1 MLTEKCRGYSHT
13 GSWPG
18 CRLLAG
24 TGYLVTSA
32 LSARRL
38 TAPRS
43 GWLPPASI
51 STSQLTQLMDLKVT
65 QELFPRPSDGIFS
78 RCCHWPLWLVMQ
90 AGSCTLLH
98 LPCTRHQSLLTK
110 IASSSVAST
119 QHTLFVVAYSYV
131 TRWCKCCLW
140 TMSDNILADW
150 KIRIWVPMLQRKEI
164 WVLNVKTCK
173 NPTRCWFTLIS
184 AFL

>member
-1 MLTEKCRGYSHT
+1 MSRILTHRQLA
-13 GSWPG
+13 G
-18 CRLLAG
+18 CRLLAS

-38 TAPRS
+38 TAPGS
-43 GWLPPASI
+43 GSLPPASI

-65 QELFPRPSDGIFS
+65 QELFPRPFDGILS
-78 RCCHWPLWLVMQ
+78 RCCPARPRPGHSWCKQAAAPCCAWP
-90 AGSCTLLH
+90 A
-98 LPCTRHQSLLTK
+98 PDTRHCAHHCIIQCRQSP
-110 IASSSVAST
+110 V
-119 QHTLFVVAYSYV
+119 FVVACSYV
-131 TRWCKCCLW
+131 NRWCKCCLW

>member
-18 CRLLAG
+18 CRLLAAG

-65 QELFPRPSDGIFS
+65 QELFPRPFDGILS

-98 LPCTRHQSLLTK
+98 LHQTPVTAHQDC
-110 IASSSVAST
+110 IIQCR
-119 QHTLFVVAYSYV
+119 QHPAHSVVACSYV
-131 TRWCKCCLW
+131 NRWCKCCLW